1 MPETIRYEGMAAHRY
16 GTPERDNPYVPG
28 TPEADEWQTG
38 WNDARREE
46 EHRHGADEQ
55 R

>member
-28 TPEADEWQTG
+28 TPRGGRVADGVE
-38 WNDARREE
+38 RRPS
-46 EHRHGADEQ
+46 
-55 R
+55 